1 MEINK
6 QQELINSQL
15 LIVKESILI
24 ENVIDGDN
32 TEVYV
37 EFKGRS
43 SKFLINEELGNSINS
58 WLNNLP
64 VITVNEMKEVMN
76 KYNISLE
83 KISELLEDEE
93 LIKIENIEE
102 WVNTYN
108 EQDDFLSIDVI
119 DRIIEV
125 NL

>member
-1 MEINK
+1 MNINK

-15 LIVKESILI
+15 LIVKEPILI
-24 ENVIDGDN
+24 ENVINGDN

-43 SKFLINEELGNSINS
+43 SRFLINEELGNSINT